1 MQVRGPAQA
10 DRLRVKKWGQTPF
23 FFNRFRGGRTGSDPI
38 FSMSALTVFYAL
50 LFYAAASILVGGVLA
65 RCWRYARTP
74 QPLKIP
80 IPPAPTTR
88 GGVALRMLAEV
99 TLFRSLFRSNKWI
112 WLFGWV
118 FHAALLA
125 VLIRHLRYFTEPV
138 WFWVD
143 LIQPLGLYAA
153 FAMLAGL
160 AGLWARRFLVDRVRY
175 ISSASDHL
183 MLALLVAIGASGL
196 AMKYVAHTDVV
207 ALKAFFLGLMVFDW
221 QPLPA
226 DPPLLIH
233 LTLVALL
240 MIVFPVS
247 KLLHAPGVFF
257 SPSLNQVDDARERRH
272 VSGWSARLAQP
283 HATRGH

>member
-1 MQVRGPAQA
+1 
-10 DRLRVKKWGQTPF
+10 
-23 FFNRFRGGRTGSDPI
+23 
-38 FSMSALTVFYAL
+38 MSALTVLYAL
-50 LFYAAASILVGGVLA
+50 LFYVAAATLVGGVA
-65 RCWRYARTP
+65 WKCWVYARTP

-88 GGVALRMLAEV
+88 RGVVLRMLLEV

-112 WLFGWV
+112 WLFGWL

-125 VLIRHLRYFTEPV
+125 VLLRHLRYFTEPV
-138 WFWVD
+138 WAWVA
-143 LIQPLGLYAA
+143 LIQPAGLYAG

-160 AGLWARRFLVDRVRY
+160 AGLWARRVLVDRVRY
-175 ISSASDHL
+175 ISSPSDHL
-183 MLALLVAIGASGL
+183 MLALLAAIAASGL
-196 AMKYVAHTDVV
+196 AMKYVAHTDIV
-207 ALKAFFLGLMVFDW
+207 ALKAFFLGLMAFHW

-226 DPPLLIH
+226 DPVLLVH
-233 LTLVALL
+233 LALVATL

-272 VSGWSARLAQP
+272 AAGWSTRIV
-283 HATRGH
+283 HVERTRGG